1 MTTAI
6 IVLVLVAAVI
16 ALSIARPG
24 DPAAGFPGAYRDRDQ
39 ERQFA
44 ELRAIA
50 GHRTDHSTW
59 NAASRAASAPT
70 ARSTSRS
77 SRWNGSNRTSPS
89 V

>member
-6 IVLVLVAAVI
+6 VVLLLVAATV
-16 ALSIARPG
+16 ALSFLRPG
-24 DPAAGFPGAYRDRDQ
+24 EPAEFPGASRDRDQ

-50 GHRTDHSTW
+50 GRQTGHSTW
-59 NAASRAASAPT
+59 KAASRAASA
-70 ARSTSRS
+70 STSRATAGS
-77 SRWNGSNRTSPS
+77 IGWNGSHRTSPS